1 MEKVKTILGFNFKDY
16 EIELS
21 KGWVRSIKPISILY
35 SKKDI
40 FKEVY
45 WNGEEKDFR
54 KLIENLKLLDDSE
67 FSDWASYILTAQQ
80 KWNEKDQEIFDIF
93 YKKENE
99 MEMLQK
105 STNILWFESGE
116 ILKRNRRKKRLIDR
130 ETGLKK
136 IKDSEINLDRDSIF
150 ITMFSKMISLYIDL
164 KLKDTEQ
171 EEVFRRYQ
179 NLNAKEIKSSKI
191 GEKITNK

>member
-1 MEKVKTILGFNFKDY
+1 MEKIKTILGFNFKDY

-21 KGWVRSIKPISILY
+21 KGWVEATKPISVLH

-45 WNGEEKDFR
+45 WNGDEKDFR
-54 KLIENLKLLDDSE
+54 KLIQNLKRLEDSE
-67 FSDWASYILTAQQ
+67 FSDWASYVLTAQQ

-105 STNILWFESGE
+105 STNILWLESGE

-136 IKDSEINLDRDSIF
+136 IRDSEINIDRDSIF

-164 KLKDTEQ
+164 KLKGTEK
-171 EEVFRRYQ
+171 EKIFRTYQ
-179 NLNAKEIKSSKI
+179 NLNVKEIKSSRI
-191 GEKITNK
+191 GEKITS

>member
-1 MEKVKTILGFNFKDY
+1 MEKIKTILGFNFKDY

-21 KGWVRSIKPISILY
+21 KGWVKSIKPISILY

-54 KLIENLKLLDDSE
+54 KLIKNLKLLDDCE

-116 ILKRNRRKKRLIDR
+116 ILKRNKRKKRLIDR

-179 NLNAKEIKSSKI
+179 NLNVKEIKSSKI

>member
-1 MEKVKTILGFNFKDY
+1 MEKIKTILGFNFKDY

-21 KGWVRSIKPISILY
+21 KGWVEATKPISVLH

-45 WNGEEKDFR
+45 WNGDEKDFR
-54 KLIENLKLLDDSE
+54 KLIQNLKRLEDSE

-80 KWNEKDQEIFDIF
+80 KWNEKDQELFDIF

-105 STNILWFESGE
+105 STNILWLESGE

-136 IKDSEINLDRDSIF
+136 IRDSEINIDRDSIF

-164 KLKDTEQ
+164 KLKGTEK
-171 EEVFRRYQ
+171 EKIFRTYQ
-179 NLNAKEIKSSKI
+179 NLNAKEIKSSRI
-191 GEKITNK
+191 GEKITS

>member
-1 MEKVKTILGFNFKDY
+1 MEKVKTILGFKFKDY

-21 KGWVRSIKPISILY
+21 KGWVKAIKPISILY
-35 SKKDI
+35 SEKDI

-45 WNGEEKDFR
+45 WNGDEKDFR
-54 KLIENLKLLDDSE
+54 KLIQNLKLLDDSE
-67 FSDWASYILTAQQ
+67 FSDWASYMLTAQQ

-116 ILKRNRRKKRLIDR
+116 ILKRNRRQKRLIDR
-130 ETGLKK
+130 KTGLKK
-136 IKDSEINLDRDSIF
+136 IKDSEINLDRNSIF
-150 ITMFSKMISLYIDL
+150 MTMFSKMISLYIDL
-164 KLKDTEQ
+164 KLKDTDK
-171 EEVFRRYQ
+171 EEIFRRYQ
-179 NLNAKEIKSSKI
+179 NLTTKEIKNSKI
-191 GEKITNK
+191 GEKVS

>member
-21 KGWVRSIKPISILY
+21 QGWVEAIKPTSILY

-45 WNGEEKDFR
+45 WNGDEKDFR
-54 KLIENLKLLDDSE
+54 KLIQNLKLLKDSE

-80 KWNEKDQEIFDIF
+80 NWNKKDQEIFDIF

-99 MEMLQK
+99 MEILQK

-116 ILKRNRRKKRLIDR
+116 ILKRNRRQKRLIDR
-130 ETGLKK
+130 KTGLKK
-136 IKDSEINLDRDSIF
+136 IKNSELNLDRDSIF

-164 KLKDTEQ
+164 KLKDTEK
-171 EEVFRRYQ
+171 EEIFRRYQ
-179 NLNAKEIKSSKI
+179 NLNAEEIKKSKI
-191 GEKITNK
+191 GEKITS

>member
-1 MEKVKTILGFNFKDY
+1 MEKIKTILGFNFKDY

-21 KGWVRSIKPISILY
+21 KGWVRAIKQISILY

-45 WNGEEKDFR
+45 WNGDEKDFR
-54 KLIENLKLLDDSE
+54 KLIQNLKLLDDSE
-67 FSDWASYILTAQQ
+67 SSDWASYILTAQQ

-93 YKKENE
+93 YKKETE
-99 MEMLQK
+99 IEMLQK

-116 ILKRNRRKKRLIDR
+116 ILKRNRRQKRLIDR
-130 ETGLKK
+130 KTGLKK
-136 IKDSEINLDRDSIF
+136 IKDSKINLDRDSIF
-150 ITMFSKMISLYIDL
+150 MTMFSKMISLYIDL
-164 KLKDTEQ
+164 KLKDTEK
-171 EEVFRRYQ
+171 EEIFRRYQ
-179 NLNAKEIKSSKI
+179 NLNTKEIKCSKL